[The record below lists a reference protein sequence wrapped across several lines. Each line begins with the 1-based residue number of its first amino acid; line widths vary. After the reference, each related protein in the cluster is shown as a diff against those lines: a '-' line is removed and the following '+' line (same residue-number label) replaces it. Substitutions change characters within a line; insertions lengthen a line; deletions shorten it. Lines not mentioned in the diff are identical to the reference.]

1 MNLDASIIAY
11 IDEKLFLLEHLTK
24 DECVKF
30 REKIEKYLNN
40 RSSKETFFKNLDGTV
55 EFLEKIGLNYHEI
68 IMCIFNWPSIIHSDK
83 NDLLYKYLV
92 LGIPKRY
99 NLSDIDRDDILV
111 NHPKDLMTGIDT
123 VYARI
128 MFFLS
133 EESKDVTR
141 KNVITR
147 RKLLKITN
155 KEFEEFYG
163 ISRDNIVS
171 KYPFTKDSL
180 KNVLS
185 LDYNKEVVERFYG
198 NSKEFGRRSS

>member
-147 RKLLKITN
+147 RKLLKTPATRI
-155 KEFEEFYG
+155 
-163 ISRDNIVS
+163 IS
-171 KYPFTKDSL
+171 L
-180 KNVLS
+180 
-185 LDYNKEVVERFYG
+185 
-198 NSKEFGRRSS
+198 

>member
-99 NLSDIDRDDILV
+99 NLSDID
-111 NHPKDLMTGIDT
+111 
-123 VYARI
+123 
-128 MFFLS
+128 
-133 EESKDVTR
+133 
-141 KNVITR
+141 
-147 RKLLKITN
+147 KIRL
-155 KEFEEFYG
+155 EF
-163 ISRDNIVS
+163 IC
-171 KYPFTKDSL
+171 
-180 KNVLS
+180 
-185 LDYNKEVVERFYG
+185 
-198 NSKEFGRRSS
+198 